1 MFREHPVLWAL
12 VAAGVVAGAA
22 AGVVWLPDD
31 WSLVRRLL
39 AGGVAGGGVGFLI
52 VATRLF

>member
-1 MFREHPVLWAL
+1 VFRDHPVLWAIVAGCVVAG
-12 VAAGVVAGAA
+12 VAAGVG
-22 AGVVWLPDD
+22 WLPDD

>member
-1 MFREHPVLWAL
+1 VFRDHPVLWAL
-12 VAAGVVAGAA
+12 VGAGVALGAA
-22 AGVVWLPDD
+22 AGFVWLPDD

>member
-1 MFREHPVLWAL
+1 VFRDHPVLWAL
-12 VAAGVVAGAA
+12 MAAGVAAGAA
-22 AGVVWLPDD
+22 AGFAWLPDD

-39 AGGVAGGGVGFLI
+39 AGGVAGGGIGFLI